1 MRTRWVN
8 WQGFMRFVHQSGGR
22 ATYSSSVPAAAA
34 WRPGGLVA
42 QAAGGGGDRGA
53 MALQLALQMIDVL
66 ETLNQEIDQAAHSCG
81 QV

>member
-1 MRTRWVN
+1 MSTRWVN

-34 WRPGGLVA
+34 WGLGCAGSRWGGET
-42 QAAGGGGDRGA
+42 GGA
-53 MALQLALQMIDVL
+53 MALQLAIQMIDVL
-66 ETLNQEIDQAAHSCG
+66 ETLNQKVDQAAYACG

>member
-1 MRTRWVN
+1 MGVRLTRR
-8 WQGFMRFVHQSGGR
+8 QCLLRQ
-22 ATYSSSVPAAAA
+22 
-34 WRPGGLVA
+34 PGGLVA